1 MQEKNESIMTY
12 GARSYY
18 VQILQDLAQEPHE
31 MCDVDKRRKCDS
43 MYITL
48 YNRLKT
54 HYTKLLKD
62 YTDLK
67 EENESLKQL
76 LNIYKDLSIN
86 ITKEITGKVVK

>member
-1 MQEKNESIMTY
+1 MSEENESIMTY

-31 MCDVDKRRKCDS
+31 MCNVDKRRKCDS
-43 MYITL
+43 YYISL
-48 YNRLKT
+48 YNKLKA
-54 HYTKLLKD
+54 HYIKLLKD

-86 ITKEITGKVVK
+86 ITREVTGKVVK

>member
-1 MQEKNESIMTY
+1 MLEENESIMTY

-31 MCDVDKRRKCDS
+31 MCNVDKRRKCDS
-43 MYITL
+43 YYISL
-48 YNRLKT
+48 YNKLKA

-62 YTDLK
+62 YSELK

-76 LNIYKDLSIN
+76 LNIYKDLSRN
-86 ITKEITGKVVK
+86 ITQEVTGKVVK